1 MTFISD
7 IDIANMAL
15 SHVGASSDIESFSE
29 KSVEAIQCRAW
40 YDQSRLMALAAFDW
54 GFARKRLTAA
64 LHGDVISETATDPLA
79 GVWGFRYE
87 YPADCVVM
95 RKIQSSIAP
104 PNDFVPFNI
113 ETSLNGQEKTVLT
126 DMEDA
131 VFVFTFDQ
139 KGTELFSPMFVQA
152 HSHLLASQIA
162 FAVTRKRKI
171 KTEQFSLYQFVLRSA
186 AAEDVNEG
194 IEKPVR
200 DAEVVRDGFGSA

>member
-1 MTFISD
+1 MSFISD

-15 SHVGASSDIESFSE
+15 SHVGASSDIEDFNE
-29 KSVEAIQCRAW
+29 KSVGAIQCKAW
-40 YDQSRLMALAAFDW
+40 YDQSRLMVLAAFDW

-64 LHGDVISETATDPLA
+64 PHGDVISETATDPMA

-87 YPADCVVM
+87 YPSDCVKI
-95 RKIQSSIAP
+95 RKIQSSTSP
-104 PNDFVPFNI
+104 PNDLLPFNI

-131 VFVFTFDQ
+131 VFVYTFDQ
-139 KGTELFSPMFVQA
+139 KGTELFNPMFTQA
-152 HSHLLASQIA
+152 LSHLLASQIA
-162 FAVTRKRKI
+162 FAVTGKRKI
-171 KTEQFSLYQFVLRSA
+171 KTEQFVLYQTVLRSG
-186 AAEDVNEG
+186 AAEDANEG